1 MINEKGAP
9 MTRQEYEEAKNRYD
23 MAFQDLSAM
32 LRCGNPTKKSWR
44 DAQEELAELKAL
56 IKEYEEEHQ

>member
-1 MINEKGAP
+1 

-44 DAQEELAELKAL
+44 AAQEELAELKAL